1 MKNKLKKKKKEYSS
15 IKNNIFMIKLIAK
28 ICPWRLATT
37 FLSAFLAFFTRVFFS
52 IVFMSF
58 ILDAFE
64 QQKSFEEM
72 TIYISIFMLIF
83 LLISLFNSWFSN
95 KYRPL
100 TDQEMNYRI
109 NRMVFDKATN
119 IDISCYE
126 NPDFYNTYTT
136 AVSEANNRAVSILDN
151 ISNITSALISAS
163 YLLYKMLSLDFFVA
177 LFMIIPIAGTLSY
190 NRYYNKL
197 NYKHY
202 MEDVPYNRKKDYVN
216 RTMFLKKFAKEIRL
230 SKIFN
235 VLSDSYEDSYKNI
248 FKNIDKY
255 KKKYLVLTILQGLVS
270 YQIVFEC
277 AWLYIAYKV
286 IVSKTLSASDYI
298 ILATAIVNSTT
309 MIIDLIGNISQSA
322 NNGLYINNLR
332 KFLNYKEKISEDQDG
347 IIPNSKNFILE
358 LKNVSFVYEG
368 QTEPVLKNISFRIN
382 STEKFALVGHNGA
395 GKTTLV
401 KLLMRLYDV
410 TEGEILLNG
419 INIKKYNLKAYRKLY
434 GTVFQDYQI
443 LSMSVLENVRMNTI
457 ENDEQRKICEDA
469 LKKSG
474 LYQKVTTLKNGVD
487 TTLTREHNNDGAV
500 LSGGEFQKVAISRVF
515 AKDSNI
521 MILDEPSSALDP
533 IAEYEMYETL
543 SGLYSEKDKDKMV
556 ILISHRLSSA
566 VMADKVILLE
576 QGEIAESG
584 THKELLSINGKYAEL
599 FLQQAKNYIK

>member
-1 MKNKLKKKKKEYSS
+1 MKKKKKEYSS

>member
-1 MKNKLKKKKKEYSS
+1 
-15 IKNNIFMIKLIAK
+15 MIKLIAK